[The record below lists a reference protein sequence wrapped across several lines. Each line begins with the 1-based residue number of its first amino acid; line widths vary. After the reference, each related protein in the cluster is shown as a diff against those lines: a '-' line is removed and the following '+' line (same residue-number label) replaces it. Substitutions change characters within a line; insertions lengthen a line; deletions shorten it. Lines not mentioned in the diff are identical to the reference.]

1 MIIQDV
7 DQLVCIDE
15 SDSFASSMG
24 MTFPTDGGNAQYYEK
39 TGDTVSQVSPSFSDA
54 NNKRMIYF
62 PQIFSAIGN
71 QYLTPGANDI
81 FTFRL
86 NNLSSENA
94 IIAQGTL
101 SQFAGGTALVN
112 GSRVWSTAAQGK
124 AQTYAQ
130 VFKAMTQTF
139 NGITV
144 PALAIIGDPAYGT
157 QADIQIYC
165 TCQFENG
172 KISCKG
178 DFEIRPMSDTAF
190 KVVIEASSSLGGNDQ
205 VIDASSE
212 YIMLTASLLKNG
224 SASGISGATY
234 KWWKLVDKGDDTKV
248 LTAETGHPEK
258 LKVVESMVNGHQEFV
273 VEVTYESSAYYATI
287 TINDI
292 QDQWVI
298 NKGRTVYADSNKTTT
313 VENSNII
320 KAANVVSYTPTI
332 VDSHTGSAYSGSGSW
347 SFGFVLKDNHGTTI
361 STSSAVPFEVSGSV
375 VKQYGGVNVHITAT
389 NSSI

>member
-24 MTFPTDGGNAQYYEK
+24 MEFPTDAGNAQYYEK
-39 TGDTVSQVSPSFSDA
+39 TGDTVSKVSPSFSDA
-54 NNKRMIYF
+54 TNKRLIFF

-71 QYLTPGANDI
+71 QYLTPGNNDV

-86 NNLSSENA
+86 NNLTAESA
-94 IIAQGTL
+94 IIARGTL
-101 SQFAGGTALVN
+101 GQFAGGTALVN
-112 GSRVWSTAAQGK
+112 GSRVWSTAEQGK

-157 QADIQIYC
+157 QADMQIYC
-165 TCQFENG
+165 TCNFDNG
-172 KISCKG
+172 NISCKG
-178 DFEIRPMSDTAF
+178 DMEIRPMSETAF

-205 VIDASSE
+205 VIDNSSE
-212 YIMLTASLLKNG
+212 YIMLTATLLKNG
-224 SASGISGATY
+224 SASGISGATF
-234 KWWKLVDKGDDTKV
+234 KWWKLEDKDDESKK
-248 LTAETGHPEK
+248 LTAENGHPEK

-273 VEVTYESSAYYATI
+273 VGVTYGGSTYWGSI

-292 QDQWVI
+292 QDQWVV
-298 NKGRTVYADSNKTTT
+298 NKGRTVYADSTKTST
-313 VENSNII
+313 VENSNIV
-320 KAANVVSYTPTI
+320 KAANVVSYSPTV
-332 VDSHTGSAYSGSGSW
+332 VDSHTGAAYSGTGSW
-347 SFGFVLKDNHGTTI
+347 AFNFVVKDNKKQTI
-361 STSSAVPFEVSGSV
+361 TTSSAVPFDVQGSTI
-375 VKQYGGVNVHITAT
+375 KQYGGVNVHITAT

>member
-1 MIIQDV
+1 MIIQEV

-39 TGDTVSQVSPSFSDA
+39 TGDTVSKVSPSFSDE
-54 NNKRMIYF
+54 NNKRMIFF
-62 PQIFSAIGN
+62 PQIFSAVGN
-71 QYLTPGANDI
+71 QYLTPGSNDI

-86 NNLSSENA
+86 NNLSAENA

-101 SQFAGGTALVN
+101 AQFTAGTALVN
-112 GSRVWSTAAQGK
+112 GTRVWSTAAQGK
-124 AQTYAQ
+124 AQTYAD
-130 VFKAMTQTF
+130 VFKTMTQTF

-157 QADIQIYC
+157 QADMQIYC
-165 TCQFENG
+165 TCNFENG
-172 KISCKG
+172 KISSKG

-190 KVVIEASSSLGGNDQ
+190 KVVIDATSSLGGNDQ
-205 VIDASSE
+205 VIDNSSE

-234 KWWKLVDKGDDTKV
+234 KWWKLEDKGDDTKL

-273 VEVTYESSAYYATI
+273 VEVTYESSSYYSTI

-298 NKGRTVYADSNKTTT
+298 NKGRTVYADSNKSTT

-320 KAANVVSYTPTI
+320 KAANIVSYSPSI
-332 VDSHTGSAYSGSGSW
+332 VDSHTGAAYNGAGSW
-347 SFGFVLKDNHGTTI
+347 SYNFVLKDNKGTTI
-361 STSSAVPFEVSGSV
+361 STSSSVPFEVSGST
-375 VKQYGGVNVHITAT
+375 VKQYGGANVHISAT